1 MLKSDIRI
9 KFFYILKI
17 DQKQDKDLNKFFFS
31 LFIRFIDYLILLLFY
46 TLSSN
51 VLSLTI
57 SLVISRIILTNNK
70 VAMSLSK
77 WFL

>member
-77 WFL
+77 